1 MCRALFAALFAVI
14 VASAA
19 SAAIVVPGAD
29 GSDGA
34 FAPTAN
40 YVFDLAQAATAQW
53 DTASP
58 NPGYGVYDPVKW
70 AVVFKFASVNIPA
83 GVTVT
88 FKNHPSYAPVVWLV
102 QGDVTIAGTVSLNGQ
117 KGHRYTEPT
126 FQSEP
131 GPGGFRGGH
140 AGRNGGT
147 AASGGLGPGGAG
159 LNRWTSNNDAP
170 GTGGSYYSQGQT
182 QKAGPTRPGP
192 VYGSASICPLIG
204 GSGGAGSLHGD
215 GAGGGAGGGAILVAA
230 QGVVSLSGS
239 LVANGGDAY
248 TDINWERHGGCGS
261 GGAIRIIADVA
272 NVSGTLAARGGTSSD
287 YDGGAGRI
295 RIERNGGSAI
305 ASDPPASIVSPSSPP
320 KIWPYDDDPRIAV
333 VSLGGAPVPADPKT
347 DPVYGGAADVYFE
360 QAGARE
366 IVIDAYN
373 IPLNWKMRVRM
384 VPRSGYDTITEAVP
398 SGGDAVHS
406 TWKATIDIRHPG
418 QAFGHSGPGER
429 SVGVTDDAQASA
441 GSL

>member
-1 MCRALFAALFAVI
+1 MCRALFAALLAVL

-40 YVFDLAQAATAQW
+40 YEFDLSQAATAQW

-70 AVVFKFASVNIPA
+70 AVVFKFTSVSIPA

-117 KGHRYTEPT
+117 RGHRYGAPAY
-126 FQSEP
+126 QAEP

-140 AGRNGGT
+140 AGVDGGVS
-147 AASGGLGPGGAG
+147 ASGGLGPGGAG
-159 LNRWTSNNDAP
+159 MIFPPLNNDSLP
-170 GTGGSYYSQGQT
+170 GAGGSYGSQGAART
-182 QKAGPTRPGP
+182 TGPTRPGP
-192 VYGSASICPLIG
+192 VYGSASICPLMG
-204 GSGGAGSLHGD
+204 GSGGAGSIHKYGS
-215 GAGGGAGGGAILVAA
+215 GGGAGGGAILIAA
-230 QGVVSLSGS
+230 QSTCALSGS
-239 LVANGGDAY
+239 LYADGGGAWDENDWFSNGGS
-248 TDINWERHGGCGS
+248 GS
-261 GGAIRIIADVA
+261 GGAVRIIADTVNA
-272 NVSGTLAARGGTSSD
+272 SGTLAARGGTSSQ

-305 ASDPPASIVSPSSPP
+305 ASAPDASIVSPSSPP
-320 KIWPYDDDPRIAV
+320 KLWPYDDDPRIAV

-384 VPRSGYDTITEAVP
+384 VPRSGQDTITVAVP
-398 SGGDAVHS
+398 SGGDAAHS
-406 TWKATIDIRHPG
+406 TWKATIDIPDRLSDI
-418 QAFGHSGPGER
+418 QVR
-429 SVGVTDDAQASA
+429 ASA
-441 GSL
+441 L